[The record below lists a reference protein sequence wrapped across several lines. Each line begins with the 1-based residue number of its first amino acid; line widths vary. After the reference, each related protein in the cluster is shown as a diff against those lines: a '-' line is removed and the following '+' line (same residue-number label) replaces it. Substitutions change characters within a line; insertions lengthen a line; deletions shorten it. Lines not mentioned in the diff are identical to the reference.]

1 MKVVIEEPTQKTF
14 ETSTAEP
21 TLETTQQTTEEPTP
35 PIMSKLFNYYH

>member
-1 MKVVIEEPTQKTF
+1 MKVVIEEPTQKTS